1 MRCVTDVSA
10 IGRRMDDDGFSRYFT
25 PGGADIGLSIIVRHF
40 RCAKRGVCVK
50 RLAVLLAGALMFGA
64 SGASAQDR
72 YQSSPERRVV
82 VEKKWGPWLG
92 PFRAKLVP
100 SLMRDFGERY
110 LYAPANAALP
120 PPRPGEKRVVFL
132 GDSITDLWELPRFF
146 PGKPYVNRGI
156 GSQVTAQM
164 LLRFHQ
170 DVVALKPSAVVILAG
185 VNDVQGF
192 LQQET
197 AAQIE
202 TNYEAMADIATR
214 HGIHIVF
221 GSILPVNNYTDNA
234 KSMLEERHPEE
245 LREINRWLAA
255 FCRKRGYQ
263 YADYYSALVDDHGL
277 LRRDLTNDGIHPL
290 ATGYARMTP
299 IAAKAIARA
308 LGPERARPHQR
319 R

>member
-1 MRCVTDVSA
+1 
-10 IGRRMDDDGFSRYFT
+10 
-25 PGGADIGLSIIVRHF
+25 VRH
-40 RCAKRGVCVK
+40 
-50 RLAVLLAGALMFGA
+50 LAALLAGALVFFAGA
-64 SGASAQDR
+64 ASAQER

-82 VEKKWGPWLG
+82 AEKEWGPWLG
-92 PFRAKLVP
+92 PFRARLVP
-100 SLMRDFGERY
+100 SLMQDFGERY

-120 PPRPGEKRVVFL
+120 APRPGEQRVVFL
-132 GDSITDLWELPRFF
+132 GDSITDLWELRRFF

-202 TNYEAMADIATR
+202 TNYEAMADIAAQ
-214 HGIHIVF
+214 HGIRIVF

-234 KSMLEERHPEE
+234 KSMLADRNPDE
-245 LREINRWLAA
+245 LRAINRWLAA
-255 FCRKRGYQ
+255 FCRDRGYQ
-263 YADYYSALVDDHGL
+263 YADYYTALVDDRGL
-277 LRRDLTNDGIHPL
+277 LQRALTTDGIHPL
-290 ATGYARMTP
+290 APGYARMAP
-299 IAAKAIARA
+299 IAAAAIARA
-308 LGPERARPHQR
+308 LRSSPHRGGQG
-319 R
+319 

>member
-1 MRCVTDVSA
+1 MR
-10 IGRRMDDDGFSRYFT
+10 
-25 PGGADIGLSIIVRHF
+25 P
-40 RCAKRGVCVK
+40 
-50 RLAVLLAGALMFGA
+50 LAALLAGVLVFAAAGP
-64 SGASAQDR
+64 SPQDR

-82 VEKKWGPWLG
+82 VEKDWGRWLG
-92 PFRAKLVP
+92 PFRAQLVP

-110 LYAPANAALP
+110 IYAPANAVLP
-120 PPRPGEKRVVFL
+120 APRPGEQRVVFL
-132 GDSITDLWELPRFF
+132 GDSITDLWELNRFF

-185 VNDVQGF
+185 VNDVHGF

-202 TNYEAMADIATR
+202 ANYEAMADIADR
-214 HGIHIVF
+214 HRIRVVF

-234 KSMLEERHPEE
+234 KAMLEDRNPEE
-245 LREINRWLAA
+245 LRAINQWLAA
-255 FCRKRGYQ
+255 FCRERGYQ

-277 LRRDLTNDGIHPL
+277 LRHDLTTDGIHPL
-290 ATGYARMTP
+290 PTGYSRMAP
-299 IAAKAIARA
+299 IAAAAIARA
-308 LGPERARPHQR
+308 LRSGTAGVRQGQ
-319 R
+319 